1 MKFAIFSILIL
12 TQIVNFSFAQ
22 DNVRERDLSVAVGID
37 EIVKLQYKY
46 NTKIQIGNQ
55 KILSLLLA
63 PSRREITFRGKNA
76 GKTSVTVRDA
86 AGDIRDKFIVTVSAD
101 GTSNTVRELREL
113 MGEVE
118 GIDISIKGGKVVV
131 EGMIVVPGDIGIV
144 NTVLSQYR
152 DVLALIELSPQTQRV
167 IGRKMQEEINKNNMK
182 DVTVRIV
189 NGNYWVEGVVNS
201 AGKKEIATQIAQRY
215 LPAKISSLAQRNGG
229 QGFSNTAKGEI
240 VNFISVNE
248 KATPEPPSKLVKI
261 SAQFVELSKDYLK
274 LFGFSWVPTL
284 SSGGSISFG
293 RTDAGDVQTGE
304 NDTLSGTISSLFP
317 KLASA
322 KNAGYARVIQSAM
335 IVTKDKKQ
343 ASINKQRSIPYAI
356 GAGDLQT
363 TGTAN
368 ISFNVSVTPSIG
380 DKEIVNLDN
389 LSITVALPGPDAD
402 GGQPTS
408 TSNTVTTNI
417 AVKSKESAAIGGIVQ
432 SNSSTAYD
440 KNVPAPNLEEGTQL
454 LFNLGRS
461 KRYATSKAQFVVFVT
476 PEIIESA
483 TDGTT
488 EIRKKFRKRER

>member
-1 MKFAIFSILIL
+1 MKFLIL
-12 TQIVNFSFAQ
+12 LILFTAQ
-22 DNVRERDLSVAVGID
+22 VFGQEPTERDLSVAIGID
-37 EIVKLQYKY
+37 EIVKLQYKF
-46 NTKIQIGNQ
+46 NTKIQIGNE
-55 KILSLLLA
+55 KLVSLLLA

-131 EGMIVVPGDIGIV
+131 EGMIIVPGDIGKV
-144 NTVLSQYR
+144 NTVLSQYQN
-152 DVLALIELSPQTQRV
+152 VLTLVELSPQTQRV
-167 IGRKMQEEINKNNMK
+167 IARKMQEEINKNNMK

-189 NGNYWVEGVVNS
+189 NGDYWVEGVVNS
-201 AGKKEIATQIAQRY
+201 SGKRDIAEKIANRY

-229 QGFSNTAKGEI
+229 SGFSQVKDKGGI
-240 VNFISVNE
+240 INFVSVNE

-274 LFGFSWVPTL
+274 LFGFAWNPTL

-293 RTDAGDVQTGE
+293 KTDAGDVATGE

-317 KLASA
+317 KLSSA

-335 IVTKDKKQ
+335 IITKDKKP
-343 ASINKQRSIPYAI
+343 ASINKSRKIPYAI

-363 TGTAN
+363 AGDATLTFSVN
-368 ISFNVSVTPSIG
+368 VTPSIG
-380 DKEIVNLDN
+380 DKEMVNLDS
-389 LSITVALPGPDAD
+389 LSITIALPGPDAD
-402 GGQPTS
+402 GGQPT
-408 TSNTVTTNI
+408 TTNNTVTTNI

-440 KNVPAPNLEEGTQL
+440 KNVPAPQLDEGTQL

-483 TDGTT
+483 TDGTS